1 MPLTVLP
8 CLPQSIAEDTR
19 QEETSPSPECRAWQ
33 WCMPDFPSEEMGEAS
48 FFSQFK
54 MLFSQRVSPSAF
66 LPPSTLHSI
75 PTQFI
80 ERSLPCPSF
89 FSSITLQHWR
99 LLSTPCEVQG
109 RMCQQKVSSMA
120 VQSAGCPWW
129 VWTTAASPHEHFL
142 ENPYHLQRSPNIGHR
157 PAMVLSKSTASLV
170 MLKVILWDR
179 YDYYHLQMKHP
190 WSSKRINGSSRN
202 KWQSL
207 GSNFG
212 LSDTKACVC
221 LFYFFFLC

>member
-19 QEETSPSPECRAWQ
+19 LEETSPSPECRAWQ
-33 WCMPDFPSEEMGEAS
+33 RCVPDFTSEEMGEAS

-66 LPPSTLHSI
+66 LSI

-80 ERSLPCPSF
+80 ERSFPCPSF
-89 FSSITLQHWR
+89 FSSITLQYWR
-99 LLSTPCEVQG
+99 LLPTPCEVQG
-109 RMCQQKVSSMA
+109 RMCHQKVSSMA

-142 ENPYHLQRSPNIGHR
+142 ENPYHLQLTQHW
-157 PAMVLSKSTASLV
+157 TQASHSV
-170 MLKVILWDR
+170 K
-179 YDYYHLQMKHP
+179 
-190 WSSKRINGSSRN
+190 
-202 KWQSL
+202 
-207 GSNFG
+207 
-212 LSDTKACVC
+212 
-221 LFYFFFLC
+221 